1 MVNRL
6 SAIPDI
12 FIERFLHL
20 GIITDIVMMASR
32 SSFLIFI
39 AEGNFGLTDRFSF
52 FFIYSFNHLV
62 VIILKQKVH
71 LSFQCSTHEKY

>member
-20 GIITDIVMMASR
+20 GIITENLMMAST
-32 SSFLIFI
+32 SSFLVFI
-39 AEGNFGLTDRFSF
+39 AEGNFGLTGRFS

-62 VIILKQKVH
+62 LVILKAKGAFKVSV
-71 LSFQCSTHEKY
+71 LYT

>member
-20 GIITDIVMMASR
+20 GIITDILMMASR
-32 SSFLIFI
+32 SSFQIFI
-39 AEGNFGLTDRFSF
+39 AEGNFGLTGHFS

-62 VIILKQKVH
+62 VIILKAKGAFNFSV
-71 LSFQCSTHEKY
+71 LFA